1 MCKLD
6 KTETQMLDQTVK
18 FEDVDTDTLCIEHFD
33 DMQQELGMS
42 TVWSMWD
49 GGTMSA
55 DHAIFTPQMR
65 RVVYEF
71 VRDDATSE
79 EIYTDLEDG
88 GKRSMAQVSSFAV
101 DGTVKS
107 LWAAAESCIK
117 QSGTHHQFIEDFEVN
132 EDGSLELITGS

>member
-1 MCKLD
+1 
-6 KTETQMLDQTVK
+6 MLDQTVK

-117 QSGTHHQFIEDFEVN
+117 QSGTHHQFIEDFAVN

>member
-1 MCKLD
+1 MF
-6 KTETQMLDQTVK
+6 DQTVK

-49 GGTMSA
+49 GGTVSA

-71 VRDDATSE
+71 VRDDATSQ
-79 EIYTDLEDG
+79 EIYADLEDG

-132 EDGSLELITGS
+132 EDGTLELITGS

>member
-1 MCKLD
+1 MF
-6 KTETQMLDQTVK
+6 DQTVK

-49 GGTMSA
+49 GGTMSE

-79 EIYTDLEDG
+79 EIYADLEDG
-88 GKRSMAQVSSFAV
+88 GKRSMVQVSSFAV

-117 QSGTHHQFIEDFEVN
+117 QSGTHHSFIEDFQMQD
-132 EDGSLELITGS
+132 DGSLALVTGS

>member
-1 MCKLD
+1 MF
-6 KTETQMLDQTVK
+6 DQTVK

-49 GGTMSA
+49 GGTMSE

-79 EIYTDLEDG
+79 EIYADLEDG
-88 GKRSMAQVSSFAV
+88 GKRSMVQVSSFAV

>member
-1 MCKLD
+1 MF
-6 KTETQMLDQTVK
+6 DQTVK

-49 GGTMSA
+49 GGTMSE

-79 EIYTDLEDG
+79 EIYADLEDG

-117 QSGTHHQFIEDFEVN
+117 QSGTHHSFIEDFQMQD
-132 EDGSLELITGS
+132 DGSLALVTGS

>member
-1 MCKLD
+1 
-6 KTETQMLDQTVK
+6 MLDQTVK

>member
-1 MCKLD
+1 MF
-6 KTETQMLDQTVK
+6 DQTVK

-49 GGTMSA
+49 GGTISA

-79 EIYTDLEDG
+79 EIYADLEDG

>member
-1 MCKLD
+1 MF
-6 KTETQMLDQTVK
+6 DQTVK

-49 GGTMSA
+49 GGTVSA
-55 DHAIFTPQMR
+55 NHAIFTPQMR

-79 EIYTDLEDG
+79 EIYADLEDG

-132 EDGSLELITGS
+132 EDGTLELITGS

>member
-1 MCKLD
+1 MF
-6 KTETQMLDQTVK
+6 DQTVK

-49 GGTMSA
+49 GGTMSE

-79 EIYTDLEDG
+79 EIYADLEDG

>member
-1 MCKLD
+1 MF
-6 KTETQMLDQTVK
+6 DQTVK

-79 EIYTDLEDG
+79 EIYADLEDG

-132 EDGSLELITGS
+132 EDGTLELITGS

>member
-1 MCKLD
+1 
-6 KTETQMLDQTVK
+6 MLDQTVK

-117 QSGTHHQFIEDFEVN
+117 QSGTHHQFIEDFKVN

>member
-1 MCKLD
+1 MF
-6 KTETQMLDQTVK
+6 DQTVK

-49 GGTMSA
+49 GGTISA

-79 EIYTDLEDG
+79 EIYADLEDG

-132 EDGSLELITGS
+132 EDGTLELITGS

>member
-1 MCKLD
+1 MF
-6 KTETQMLDQTVK
+6 DQTVK

-79 EIYTDLEDG
+79 EIYADLEDG

>member
-1 MCKLD
+1 MF
-6 KTETQMLDQTVK
+6 DQTVK

-49 GGTMSA
+49 GGTMSE

-79 EIYTDLEDG
+79 EIYADLEDG

-117 QSGTHHQFIEDFEVN
+117 QSGTHHQFIEDFKVN

>member
-1 MCKLD
+1 MF
-6 KTETQMLDQTVK
+6 DQTVK

-49 GGTMSA
+49 GGTVSA
-55 DHAIFTPQMR
+55 DHAIFTPKMR

-79 EIYTDLEDG
+79 EIYADLEDV

-132 EDGSLELITGS
+132 EDGTLELITGS

>member
-1 MCKLD
+1 MF
-6 KTETQMLDQTVK
+6 DQTVK
-18 FEDVDTDTLCIEHFD
+18 FEDVDTDILCIEHFD

-49 GGTMSA
+49 GGTMSE

-79 EIYTDLEDG
+79 EIYADLEAG

-117 QSGTHHQFIEDFEVN
+117 QSGTHHQFIEDFKVN